1 MGKGLGLS
9 VKPHKVLE
17 FRVQWF
23 RDQGFRGLGFSV

>member
-23 RDQGFRGLGFSV
+23 RDQDFRVFEV